1 MSNEHFA
8 QSKSDSK
15 LNLETHHIEDLR
27 RSGLSDK
34 TIIEAGIFSATAD
47 RVNEILGFNPENST
61 GMAFPYYFDANDSNH
76 PYIRIKIDNPPL
88 IGGKPA
94 KYLSPKRSQ
103 NHLYIPPQLI
113 SVLNE
118 PSKPLYITEG
128 EKKALKAAQEGL
140 DCIALAGVWCWKGK
154 DVDGESKPIPD
165 LNKIKWN
172 ERNVFIIFD
181 SDASHKPS
189 VLKAEKALASE
200 LNSRGAHV
208 RAIRLPENGDSKV
221 GLDDFL
227 MNGSLKKLLQL
238 PQIDPLQKN
247 KKTVNKK
254 EEKQSVRLIKL
265 ASELPLFHD
274 DNDEA
279 FAFFNGEAIPLRSKK
294 IKHWLTRQFYE
305 SENNTPN
312 SDALN
317 QAIMAL
323 EAKAIY
329 DGPRIMLHNRIAKSE
344 NAFWFDMG
352 NGKAIKTTAEEWAIV
367 DAPILFRRYPHQQ
380 PQVTPANPGDPK
392 KIFDFINITEESKL
406 LVLVCI
412 ISYFVPDIPHPIFH
426 PHGPHGAGKTSLFKI
441 LKIICDPSSIEAIIT
456 PRDINQL
463 VQIINHHHVCLFDNL
478 SKIPD
483 RMSDILS
490 QACTG
495 GGFSK
500 RQLYTDDDD
509 IIYKVKRC
517 IGLNG
522 INLLIK
528 KPDLMDRSILIYQD
542 RIDPSNRVEE
552 AKIWE
557 EFQMS
562 IPEILGGIF
571 DALSRAMSIFPT
583 IKLHS
588 LPRMADFARWGCA
601 IAEALGYTSQD
612 FLESYMNN
620 IEKQNDEI
628 IQSNTLAQAVL
639 SLMSSENEWTG
650 TIKVAWKKL
659 SDIADPNKADKTFPG
674 SERSLRKHLD
684 RIKANLLD
692 HGITYEIGPR
702 GEKGYPISF
711 QKRTDLS
718 SSNTGCA
725 ANQKDSGIDPEHVMN
740 QDKGIESSSEGYSGR
755 DQIETAESEHPELN
769 EHNYP
774 KSWDDI

>member
-1 MSNEHFA
+1 LTNEHCTDA
-8 QSKSDSK
+8 KSDSR
-15 LNLETHHIEDLR
+15 LNLELHHIEDLR
-27 RSGLSDK
+27 RSGLSDE
-34 TIIEAGIFSATAD
+34 TIIDAGIFSADAN
-47 RVNEILGFNPENST
+47 RVYEILGFNTNQSP
-61 GMAFPYYFDANDSNH
+61 GMAFPYYSVTNNNDN

-88 IGGKPA
+88 INGKSA
-94 KYLSPKRSQ
+94 KYLSPRGSQ
-103 NHLYIPPQLI
+103 NHLYIPSQII
-113 SVLNE
+113 SVLNS

-128 EKKALKAAQEGL
+128 EKKALKAVQEGL
-140 DCIALAGVWCWKGK
+140 ECIALAGVWCWKGK
-154 DVDGESKPIPD
+154 DSEGTSHPIPD
-165 LNKIKWN
+165 MDKIEWKD
-172 ERNVFIIFD
+172 RNVFLVFD
-181 SDASHKPS
+181 SDAEQKPS
-189 VLKAEKALASE
+189 VLKAEKALASQ
-200 LNSRGAHV
+200 LSSRGANV
-208 RAIRLPENGDSKV
+208 RAIRLPENGDYKV

-227 MNGSLKKLLQL
+227 LNNSLKELLQL

-247 KKTVNKK
+247 KKGVNKK
-254 EEKQSVRLIKL
+254 DEKQSVRLIRL
-265 ASELPLFHD
+265 ASKLQLFHD
-274 DNDEA
+274 DNEEA
-279 FAFFNGEAIPLRSKK
+279 FAFLNSEAILLRSKK

-352 NGKAIKTTAEEWAIV
+352 NGKAIKTTAENWSIV
-367 DAPILFRRYPHQQ
+367 EAPVLFRRYPHQQ
-380 PQVTPANPGDPK
+380 PQVNPTYPGDPN
-392 KIFDFINITEESKL
+392 KIFKFININEESKL

-441 LKIICDPSSIEAIIT
+441 VKKLCDPSSIEAIIT
-456 PRDINQL
+456 PRDLTQL
-463 VQIINHHHVCLFDNL
+463 VQVIAHHHVCLFDNL

-483 RMSDILS
+483 WMSDILS

-509 IIYKVKRC
+509 IIYRVKRC

-557 EFQMS
+557 EFEMS

-571 DALSRAMSIFPT
+571 DVLSKAMSIFPT

-601 IAEALGYTSQD
+601 IAEALGFKSDEFIT
-612 FLESYMNN
+612 SYMNN
-620 IEKQNDEI
+620 IERQNDEI
-628 IQSNTLAQAVL
+628 IQGNTLAQAVL
-639 SLMSSENEWTG
+639 SLMNSEDEWTF
-650 TIKVAWKKL
+650 TIKGAWEKL
-659 SDIADPNKADKTFPG
+659 TEIAKPNKTDKTFPG
-674 SERSLRKHLD
+674 SERTLRKHLD

-692 HGITYEIGPR
+692 HGISYEIGPR

-711 QKRTDLS
+711 RKCLDLS
-718 SSNTGCA
+718 SFNTGCSG
-725 ANQKDSGIDPEHVMN
+725 NQEEAGLIPENDINQEGIDEVST
-740 QDKGIESSSEGYSGR
+740 GGYSGR
-755 DQIETAESEHPELN
+755 NPIKVNDSEHPELN
-769 EHNYP
+769 AHNYP
-774 KSWDDI
+774 KSWDEI